1 MSEERVILV
10 DDEPHVLRA
19 GQQTLELAGFEVIP
33 CTSAEEALRHL
44 ERDWPGVVITDVKM
58 PHTDGF
64 GLLAQLRRIDPDL
77 PVVMVT
83 GHGDITMAVQAIRE
97 GAYDFIEKPYRAEL
111 LADVAKRAIGMR
123 RLVLEN
129 RALRSELDG
138 QPDAPRIIGKSPPIE
153 RLRQIIANVADTDA
167 DVLILGETGTG
178 KELVAR
184 SLHAQSSRRDK
195 RFVALNCGAIPEA
208 LIESELFGHE
218 AGAFTN
224 ATKRRIGRFEHA
236 DGGTVFLDE
245 IESMPLALQ
254 VRLLRVLQE
263 RVIERLGSNDAI
275 PVDVRIVAATKVD
288 LRDAVA
294 RGTFRE
300 DLLYR
305 LDVVRIEIPPLRKRI
320 EDAPL
325 LFEYFLSRACA
336 RYGRMAPP
344 LSETTIRQLMSQE
357 WPGNV
362 RELQNAAERF
372 ALGCYEPE
380 AEAPGELGDPDE
392 RVPLPDRVERFE
404 KSLIVRE
411 LERQQGNIK
420 ATYEALGL
428 PRKTLYDKMKKYG
441 IERGDFIST

>member
-1 MSEERVILV
+1 MSEGTVILV
-10 DDEPHVLRA
+10 DDEPHVLSA
-19 GQQTLELAGFEVIP
+19 GKQTLELADLNVIACPNAEV
-33 CTSAEEALRHL
+33 ALSHVAS
-44 ERDWPGVVITDVKM
+44 DWPGVVVSDVRM
-58 PHTDGF
+58 PRVDGF
-64 GLLAQLRRIDPDL
+64 ELLKRLRSLDTDL
-77 PVVMVT
+77 PVVLVT
-83 GHGDITMAVQAIRE
+83 GHGEISMAVQAIRD

-111 LADVAKRAIGMR
+111 LIDVVRRAMEKR

-129 RALRSELDG
+129 RVLRSELREKG
-138 QPDAPRIIGKSPPIE
+138 GEGPVIIGKSPAIV
-153 RLRQIIANVADTDA
+153 RLRQIIANVAETDA

-184 SLHAQSSRRDK
+184 SLHAQSPRRK
-195 RFVALNCGAIPEA
+195 KHFVALNCGAIPES

-218 AGAFTN
+218 PGAFTN

-245 IESMPLALQ
+245 IESMPLPLQ
-254 VRLLRVLQE
+254 VKLLRVLQE
-263 RVIERLGSNDAI
+263 RVVERLGSNDSI

-288 LRDAVA
+288 LRSLVEQG
-294 RGTFRE
+294 RFRE

-305 LDVVRIEIPPLRKRI
+305 LDVVRVEIPPLRNRI

-325 LFEYFLSRACA
+325 LFEHFLTAACA
-336 RYGRMAPP
+336 RYGRRAAS
-344 LSETTIRQLMSQE
+344 LTAETIRDLLAQS

-372 ALGCYEPE
+372 ALGCYEPASSE
-380 AEAPGELGDPDE
+380 SGIDTRSKPALTLPEQVEL
-392 RVPLPDRVERFE
+392 FE
-404 KSLIVRE
+404 KSLIVQE
-411 LERQQGNIK
+411 LAHSKGNVK

-441 IERGDFIST
+441 INRGEYT